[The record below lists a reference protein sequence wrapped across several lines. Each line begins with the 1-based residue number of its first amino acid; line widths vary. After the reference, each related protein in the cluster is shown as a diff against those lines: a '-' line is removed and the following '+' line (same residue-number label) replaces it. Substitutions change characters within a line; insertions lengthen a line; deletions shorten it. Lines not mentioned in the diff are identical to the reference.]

1 MISGVIGDGS
11 DFKRAFKS
19 LGIVF
24 GDIGTSPIYT
34 LTFIFLLLKPT
45 EYNVIAILSLIV
57 WTLISIVTVKYVW
70 LAMSLS
76 KRGEGG
82 TVVLMEL
89 LIPYLKKGRA
99 LSFTYIF
106 AFLGV
111 SLLIGDGIITPS
123 ITILSAVEGLRLF
136 PGLEGIRQ
144 GVLVIIA
151 ALIAIFLLCYQRRGT
166 EKVAKTFAPIMLI
179 WFISIFLYG
188 AYYVF
193 QSPWMFKAINP
204 CYGLKF
210 LFNHGFLGFFTLS
223 GVILCATGGET
234 LYADMGHM
242 KRKPITLAWCFVFV
256 ALVFSYLGQGAY
268 LLKCHSTDNII
279 LFGMVFDLT
288 QALYIP
294 FLILSVFAGI
304 IASQSM
310 ITGIFSIVYQAIN
323 VRIMPLLKVDYT
335 SSEIK
340 GQIYIG
346 VINWFLL
353 ISILVILAVFKSYA
367 NLASAYGLAVTGA
380 MFFAGI
386 MMIMIFFI
394 KRRYIKFFLTI
405 IVTGIAGVFF
415 ASTMFKIPTGG
426 YWSIIL
432 SLIPLSVILI
442 YTQGQK
448 RLFRKMM
455 PVALDRFL
463 VNYNEAYNVLSKI
476 KGSAIFLVA
485 DEKNIPPYV
494 LHVMFK
500 NQIIYEDNI
509 LVSIKRKE
517 DPWYIG
523 YGFKESLANGLRLF
537 EIKIGYMEVG
547 NIEAMFRD
555 KGIHEK
561 AIFYGIEDINTRN
574 FIWKIYA
581 IMKNVFPS
589 YVKFYNLPVSE
600 LHGVVTRVNM

>member
-11 DFKRAFKS
+11 DFKRALKS

-34 LTFIFLLLKPT
+34 LTVIFMLLKPT
-45 EYNVIAILSLIV
+45 EENVMAILSLIV

-76 KRGEGG
+76 RRGEGG
-82 TVVLMEL
+82 TVVLLEL

-99 LSFTYIF
+99 LTFVYVL

-123 ITILSAVEGLRLF
+123 ITILSAVEGLKLF
-136 PGLEGIRQ
+136 PGFETTKQ
-144 GVLVIIA
+144 GYLVIIS
-151 ALIAIFLLCYQRRGT
+151 ALIAILLLTYQRRGT

-179 WFISIFLYG
+179 WFISLFAYG
-188 AYYVF
+188 FYYIF
-193 QSPWMFKAINP
+193 QSPWIFKAINP
-204 CYGLKF
+204 YYGLKF
-210 LFNHGFLGFFTLS
+210 LFNHGILGFFTLS
-223 GVILCATGGET
+223 AVILCATGGEA

-242 KRKPITLAWCFVFV
+242 KRKPITLAWCFVFT
-256 ALVFSYLGQGAY
+256 ALIFNYMGQGAY
-268 LLKCHSTDNII
+268 LLKYQAYHNL
-279 LFGMVFDLT
+279 LFGMVFNLT
-288 QALYIP
+288 GFLYIP
-294 FLILSVFAGI
+294 FLILSVFASV
-304 IASQSM
+304 IASQAM
-310 ITGIFSIVYQAIN
+310 ISGIFSIVYQSIN

-340 GQIYIG
+340 GQIYISA
-346 VINWFLL
+346 INWFLL
-353 ISILVILAVFKSYA
+353 VSILIILVAFESSS
-367 NLASAYGLAVTGA
+367 NLASAYGFAVTGA

-386 MMIMIFFI
+386 MMIIVFFV
-394 KRRYIKFFLTI
+394 KKQYIKFSITI
-405 IVTGIAGVFF
+405 IVTAIAGLFF

-432 SLIPLSVILI
+432 SLIPLSIILI

-448 RLFRKMM
+448 RLFRKMK
-455 PVALDRFL
+455 PVPLDRFL
-463 VNYNEAYNVLSKI
+463 IGYHEAYTVLSKI

-485 DEKNIPPYV
+485 DEQSIPPYI
-494 LHVMFK
+494 LHIMFK

-517 DPWYIG
+517 NPWGVY
-523 YGFKESLANGLRLF
+523 YGFKEDIASGLRLF
-537 EIKIGYMEVG
+537 EIKIGYMEVE
-547 NIEAMFRD
+547 NIEAMFRSAD
-555 KGIHEK
+555 IHEK
-561 AIFYGIEDINTRN
+561 AIFYGIEDIYTRN
-574 FIWKIYA
+574 FIWKVFA
-581 IMKNVFPS
+581 IMKSIFPS
-589 YVKFYNLPVSE
+589 YVNFYNLPISE

>member
-1 MISGVIGDGS
+1 MISGVIGAGS

-34 LTFIFLLLKPT
+34 LTVIFLLLKPT
-45 EYNVIAILSLIV
+45 EYNVIAILSLII
-57 WTLISIVTVKYVW
+57 WTLVSIVTVKYVW

-76 KRGEGG
+76 RRGEGG
-82 TVVLMEL
+82 TVVLLEL
-89 LIPYLKKGRA
+89 LIPYLKKGRT
-99 LSFTYIF
+99 LSFTYLL

-123 ITILSAVEGLRLF
+123 ITILSAVEGLKFF
-136 PGLEGIRQ
+136 PGFEGTKQ
-144 GVLVIIA
+144 GILVIIA
-151 ALIAIFLLCYQRRGT
+151 AIIAIFLLCYQRKGT
-166 EKVAKTFAPIMLI
+166 ENVARTFAPIMVI
-179 WFISIFLYG
+179 WFISLFLYG

-193 QSPWMFKAINP
+193 QSPWIFKAINP
-204 CYGLKF
+204 CHGVKF

-223 GVILCATGGET
+223 QVVLCATGGEA

-256 ALVFSYLGQGAY
+256 TLIFNYLGQGAY
-268 LLKCHSTDNII
+268 LLQSHTQNNI
-279 LFGMVFDLT
+279 LFGMVFNLT
-288 QALYIP
+288 QGLYIP
-294 FLILSVFAGI
+294 FLVVSVFASV

-335 SSEIK
+335 SSEIR
-340 GQIYIG
+340 GQIYVG

-353 ISILVILAVFKSYA
+353 ISILIILVIFKSSA

-394 KRRYIKFFLTI
+394 KRQYVKFFVTV

-415 ASTMFKIPTGG
+415 ASTMFKISTGG
-426 YWSIIL
+426 YWSILL
-432 SLIPLSVILI
+432 SLIPLSIILI
-442 YTQGQK
+442 YTNGQK
-448 RLFRKMM
+448 RLFSRIK
-455 PVALDRFL
+455 PVPLDRFL
-463 VNYNEAYNVLSKI
+463 INYSEAYNGLSKI

-485 DEKNIPPYV
+485 DEKTIPPYI
-494 LHVMFK
+494 LHIMFK

-517 DPWYIG
+517 DPWDVS
-523 YGFKESLANGLRLF
+523 YGFKEDIASGLRVF
-537 EIKIGYMEVG
+537 EIKIGYMVVE
-547 NIEAMFRD
+547 NIEAMFRA
-555 KGIHEK
+555 KGIREK
-561 AIFYGIEDINTRN
+561 AIFYGIEDIDTRN
-574 FIWKIYA
+574 FIWKIFA
-581 IMKNVFPS
+581 IMKSVFPS

>member
-1 MISGVIGDGS
+1 MISGIIGDGS

-34 LTFIFLLLKPT
+34 LTVIFLFLKPT
-45 EYNVIAILSLIV
+45 AYNVLAILSLII
-57 WTLISIVTVKYVW
+57 WTLISIVTVKYIW

-76 KRGEGG
+76 RRGEGG
-82 TVVLMEL
+82 TVVLLEL
-89 LIPYLKKGRA
+89 LTPYLKKGKA
-99 LSFTYIF
+99 LSFVYIL
-106 AFLGV
+106 AFFGI

-123 ITILSAVEGLRLF
+123 ITILSAVEGLKLF
-136 PGLEGIRQ
+136 PRLAGINQ
-144 GVLVIIA
+144 GTLVVIA
-151 ALIAIFLLCYQRRGT
+151 AVIAILLLCYQRRGT

-179 WFISIFLYG
+179 WFITLFLYG

-193 QSPWMFKAINP
+193 QSPWIFKAINP

-223 GVILCATGGET
+223 QVILCATGGEA

-256 ALVFSYLGQGAY
+256 VLVVNYLGQGVY
-268 LLKCHSTDNII
+268 LLKSHTTNDI
-279 LFGMVFDLT
+279 LFGMVFDQT
-288 QALYIP
+288 RVLYFP
-294 FLILSVFAGI
+294 FLILSVFASI

-310 ITGIFSIVYQAIN
+310 ITGIFSVVYQAIN

-346 VINWFLL
+346 AINWFLL
-353 ISILVILAVFKSYA
+353 IFILIILVIFKSSA

-394 KRRYIKFFLTI
+394 KRQYIKFSLTV
-405 IVTGIAGVFF
+405 IVTGVAGVFF
-415 ASTMFKIPTGG
+415 ASTMFKIPAGG
-426 YWSIIL
+426 YWSIVL
-432 SLIPLSVILI
+432 SLIPLSVIII
-442 YTQGQK
+442 YDQGRK
-448 RLFRKMM
+448 RLFRKMR
-455 PVALDRFL
+455 PVPLDRFL
-463 VNYNEAYNVLSKI
+463 INYNAAYDVLPKI

-485 DEKNIPPYV
+485 DEKTIPPYI

-517 DPWYIG
+517 EPWYVSS
-523 YGFKESLANGLRLF
+523 GFKEDIASGLRLF
-537 EIKIGYMEVG
+537 EIKIGYMEVE
-547 NIEAMFRD
+547 NIEAMFRAA
-555 KGIHEK
+555 GIREK

-574 FIWKIYA
+574 FIWKIFA
-581 IMKNVFPS
+581 IMKSIFPS
-589 YVKFYNLPVSE
+589 YVKFYNLPSSG